1 MDTIWICGPVSISLR
16 ILNTTI
22 GMSKLERNCTDF
34 VLTIKNTDDLQA
46 CVNAEMAIRK
56 REYERGYQDCVNDRR
71 KITGALRHAAEK
83 AFQEDLEVIDDVMSS
98 PFDIEH
104 Q

>member
-1 MDTIWICGPVSISLR
+1 MIWIYGSLSISLR
-16 ILNTTI
+16 ILNTTT
-22 GMSKLERNCTDF
+22 GMNKLEKDCTDF
-34 VLTIKNTDDLQA
+34 ILTVKNTDDLQA
-46 CVNAEMAIRK
+46 CVNAEMAIRTA
-56 REYERGYQDCVNDRR
+56 EYERGYQDCVNDRR
-71 KITGALRHAAEK
+71 KITGALRRAAEK